1 MIRVSN
7 FQVYLSEKTQNFTQV
22 AYPVFT
28 CLLFLPSAY
37 FIVYYLENSHLLCFY
52 NLIETQN

>member
-1 MIRVSN
+1 MIMIRVSN

-22 AYPVFT
+22 AYTVFT

-37 FIVYYLENSHLLCFY
+37 FMIYYLENSHLLMG
-52 NLIETQN
+52 